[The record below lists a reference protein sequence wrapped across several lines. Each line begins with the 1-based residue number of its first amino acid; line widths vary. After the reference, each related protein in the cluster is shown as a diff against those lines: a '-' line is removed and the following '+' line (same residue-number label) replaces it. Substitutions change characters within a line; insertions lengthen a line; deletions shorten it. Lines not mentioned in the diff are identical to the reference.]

1 MLLLFVGRSVDRA
14 HVGRGTPRLLNPL
27 DAAVERGVEPFRDPA
42 LVPGERE
49 RGHDGERDEK
59 FSHSSDD
66 TLALVEEKEQLLR
79 EDRRLLGRL
88 LGEVIREQVGAE
100 ALERIERIRQTAVRF
115 RKEDAGEGGGRA
127 ELERELNSL
136 DLEQTLHLV
145 RAFSY
150 FSHLLNIAED
160 EQQHRRRRAHAA
172 AGSPRRPG
180 SFSYALDRAREAG
193 VDAPA
198 LLDWFARAR
207 VAPVLTAH
215 PTEVQRQSILDCE
228 REIARLLSREDS
240 AERTEALHAEV
251 LRLWLTSM
259 LRSTRLEAADEV
271 ANGLAYFRLTF
282 LHELPRLYA
291 EFEQALQERYALD
304 APPRLAPFLTVGTWI
319 GGDRDGNPYVNA
331 AVMRGA
337 LVQQARV
344 VLTHYLEEVGQ
355 LYKELAVSARIR
367 TVPAEIETLAAAS
380 GESSAYRRD
389 EPYRRAISGI
399 YARLAAAAEALAEVK
414 ASPPASVTRPAY
426 ANADEFAR
434 DLEIV
439 ARALEAQ
446 GAGRLARGRLAA
458 LQRKVSLFGF
468 HLAAIDLR
476 QSSDEHARAVAELL
490 ERAGV
495 AADYA
500 AADET
505 GRVAILAKEL
515 SGPRPLRI
523 AHLEY
528 SEFLQ
533 NELAV
538 LAAAAEGR
546 RRFGARAVPHYVI
559 SHCSAVSDLLEVAV
573 LLREVGLLGQVDIIP
588 LFESIAD
595 LGRCGD
601 VLAAALDLPLYRGWI
616 TARGGEQEVMLG
628 YSDSNKDGGY
638 FTSNWSLYKAAS
650 MLLEV
655 CRERG
660 VRLRLFHGRGGTIGR
675 GGGPSYEAVLAQ
687 PVGSVGGALRLTEQ
701 GEVIASKYADPESG
715 RRNLETLAAA
725 ALESSLLNDKNE
737 RHERHA
743 AIAEQLSARA
753 FEAYRALV
761 NTPGFVE
768 YFRASTPIA
777 EIADLNIGSRPASRS
792 KGGGAGG
799 RIEDLRAIPWVFS
812 WSQCRLMLPGWYGFG
827 AAVEGWKGPLEELR
841 EMYRAWPFFRSVL
854 SNLDMVLAKTDLAI
868 ASRYAELVPD
878 RKLRELVFGKLS
890 DEWQR
895 ARKWLGAIT
904 GNPELLVDNPTLARS
919 IRNRFPYLDPLN
931 HVQVELLRRYRS
943 GGRDERLLRMIHLT
957 INGLAAGLRN
967 SG

>member
-1 MLLLFVGRSVDRA
+1 MRA
-14 HVGRGTPRLLNPL
+14 
-27 DAAVERGVEPFRDPA
+27 
-42 LVPGERE
+42 
-49 RGHDGERDEK
+49 
-59 FSHSSDD
+59 DD
-66 TLALVEEKEQLLR
+66 TLPFVEEKELLLR

-88 LGEVIREQVGAE
+88 LGEVIREQVGEE
-100 ALERIERIRQTAVRF
+100 ALERIERIRQTAVKF
-115 RKEDAGEGGGRA
+115 RREEEGNEGSSRG

-136 DLEQTLHLV
+136 NLQQTLHVV

-172 AGSPRRPG
+172 AGSPRRAG

-193 VDAPA
+193 VEAPA
-198 LLDWFARAR
+198 LVAWFDRAR

-228 REIARLLSREDS
+228 REIARLLSRDDS
-240 AERTEALHAEV
+240 PERTEALHAEI
-251 LRLWLTSM
+251 LRLWLTAM
-259 LRSTRLEAADEV
+259 LRGTRLEVSDEV

-282 LHELPRLYA
+282 LEELPHLYA
-291 EFEQALQERYALD
+291 EFEKALKEKYSIEA
-304 APPRLAPFLTVGTWI
+304 RLAPFLTVGTWI

-337 LVQQARV
+337 LAQQAG
-344 VLTHYLEEVGQ
+344 LILAHYLEEVGR
-355 LYKELAVSARIR
+355 LYKELALSARIHAA
-367 TVPAEIETLAAAS
+367 PAGIEALAAAS

-399 YARLAAAAEALAEVK
+399 YARLASAAENLAGVK
-414 ASPPASVTRPAY
+414 ANPPATVIQPAY
-426 ANADEFAR
+426 GSAEEFSR
-434 DLEIV
+434 DLQTV
-439 ARALEAQ
+439 SQSLENQ

-468 HLAAIDLR
+468 HLAPIDLR
-476 QSSDEHARAVAELL
+476 QSAQEHARAVAELL
-490 ERAGV
+490 ARAGV
-495 AADYA
+495 ASDYA
-500 AADET
+500 AMDEN
-505 GRVAILAKEL
+505 GRVAVLAKEL
-515 SGPRPLRI
+515 SGPRPLRVP
-523 AHLEY
+523 HLEY
-528 SEFLQ
+528 SQFVD
-533 NELAV
+533 NELAI
-538 LAAAAEGR
+538 LAAAAEGK

-559 SHCSAVSDLLEVAV
+559 SHCSAVSDLLEVGV

-601 VLAAALDLPLYRGWI
+601 VLADALDLPLYRGWVD
-616 TARGGEQEVMLG
+616 ARGGQQEVMLG

-638 FTSNWSLYKAAS
+638 FTSNWSLYKAGS
-650 MLLEV
+650 TLVEV
-655 CRERG
+655 CRKRG

-687 PVGSVGGALRLTEQ
+687 PAGSVDGALRLTEQ

-725 ALESSLLNDKNE
+725 TLEASLKNE
-737 RHERHA
+737 AHEDRRYA
-743 AIAEQLSARA
+743 AIAEALSARA
-753 FEAYRALV
+753 FEAYRGLV
-761 NTPGFVE
+761 KTPGFVE

-777 EIADLNIGSRPASRS
+777 EISDLNIGSRPASRPGS
-792 KGGGAGG
+792 NAADE

-827 AAVEGWKGPLEELR
+827 AAVETWVEKNRSLDELR
-841 EMYRAWPFFRSVL
+841 EMYREWPFFRSVL

-868 ASRYAELVPD
+868 ASRYAELVPSA
-878 RKLRELVFGKLS
+878 KLRKDIFGRLS
-890 DEWQR
+890 DEWSR
-895 ARKWLGAIT
+895 TRKWLAAIT
-904 GNPELLVDNPTLARS
+904 GNAEFLVDNPTLARS
-919 IRNRFPYLDPLN
+919 IRSRFPYLDPLN
-931 HVQVELLRRYRS
+931 HMQVELLRRYRA
-943 GGRDERLLRMIHLT
+943 GGRDEQLLRLIHLT

>member
-1 MLLLFVGRSVDRA
+1 MRA
-14 HVGRGTPRLLNPL
+14 
-27 DAAVERGVEPFRDPA
+27 
-42 LVPGERE
+42 
-49 RGHDGERDEK
+49 
-59 FSHSSDD
+59 DD
-66 TLALVEEKEQLLR
+66 TLALVEEKELLLR

-88 LGEVIREQVGAE
+88 LGEVIREQVGEE
-100 ALERIERIRQTAVRF
+100 ALERIERIRQTAVKF
-115 RKEDAGEGGGRA
+115 RRDEEGNEGSSRG

-172 AGSPRRPG
+172 AGSPRRAG
-180 SFSYALDRAREAG
+180 SFSFALERARDAG
-193 VDAPA
+193 VEAPA
-198 LLDWFARAR
+198 LLAWFARAR

-228 REIARLLSREDS
+228 REIARLLSRDDS
-240 AERTEALHAEV
+240 LERTEALHAEI
-251 LRLWLTSM
+251 LRLWLTAM
-259 LRSTRLEAADEV
+259 LRGTRLEVSDEV

-282 LHELPRLYA
+282 LEELPRLYA
-291 EFEQALQERYALD
+291 EFEHVLKEKYDLEA
-304 APPRLAPFLTVGTWI
+304 RLAPFLTVGTWI

-337 LVQQARV
+337 LAQQAGL
-344 VLTHYLEEVGQ
+344 VLTHYLGEVAQ
-355 LYKELAVSARIR
+355 LYKELALSARIR
-367 TVPAEIETLAAAS
+367 AAPAGIEALAAAS

-399 YARLAAAAEALAEVK
+399 YARLAAAAENLAGVK
-414 ASPPASVTRPAY
+414 ANPPAIVARPAY
-426 ANADEFAR
+426 GSAEEFAE
-434 DLEIV
+434 DLKIV
-439 ARALEAQ
+439 ATSLESQ
-446 GAGRLARGRLAA
+446 GAQRLARGRLAA

-468 HLAAIDLR
+468 HLAPIDLR
-476 QSSDEHARAVAELL
+476 QSSEEHARAVAELL
-490 ERAGV
+490 ARAGV
-495 AADYA
+495 ASDYA
-500 AADET
+500 AMDEN
-505 GRVAILAKEL
+505 GRVAVLAKEL
-515 SGPRPLRI
+515 SGPRPLRVP
-523 AHLEY
+523 HLEY
-528 SEFLQ
+528 SQFVE
-533 NELAV
+533 NELAI

-559 SHCSAVSDLLEVAV
+559 SHCSAVSDLLEVGV
-573 LLREVGLLGQVDIIP
+573 LLREVGLLEQVDIIP

-601 VLAAALDLPLYRGWI
+601 VLADALDLPLYKGWI
-616 TARGGEQEVMLG
+616 AARGSEQEVMLG

-638 FTSNWSLYKAAS
+638 FTSNWSLYKAGS
-650 MLLEV
+650 TLVEV
-655 CRERG
+655 CRRRG

-687 PVGSVGGALRLTEQ
+687 PAGSVDGALRLTEQ

-725 ALESSLLNDKNE
+725 TLEASLKN
-737 RHERHA
+737 RSHENPRHA
-743 AIAEQLSARA
+743 AIAEELSARA

-761 NTPGFVE
+761 KTPGFVE

-777 EIADLNIGSRPASRS
+777 EISDLNIGSRPASRRAS
-792 KGGGAGG
+792 E

-827 AAVEGWKGPLEELR
+827 AAVETWIERNRKPDELR
-841 EMYRAWPFFRSVL
+841 QMYREWPFFRSVL

-868 ASRYAELVPD
+868 ASRYAELVPSG
-878 RKLRELVFGKLS
+878 KLRRDIFGRLS
-890 DEWQR
+890 DEWHR
-895 ARKWLGAIT
+895 TRKWLAAIT
-904 GNPELLVDNPTLARS
+904 GNAELLVDNPTLARS
-919 IRNRFPYLDPLN
+919 IRSRFPYLDPLN

-943 GGRDERLLRMIHLT
+943 GDRDERLLRGIHLT